1 MAPHAVA
8 FPMADEAA
16 VTVEARDGVT
26 RVRMDDGKVNALSRA
41 FLGAL
46 ADAVED
52 AVGQDRPI
60 VLAGNDR
67 IFSAGLDL
75 NEVPTLDEDGLRDL
89 IGTFGRVL
97 DPILRAPVP
106 VVAALTGHAIAGG
119 AILALACDHRVAAST
134 AEIGATELAIGI
146 PFPPTDITLFT
157 ARLPTRT
164 IRRTILDPR
173 RVGGEEARALGWVDE
188 VADDPVEAAAALA
201 GRSGGTNRE
210 GFRIL
215 KEELNRPILEAWDA
229 FEDEEGHVEAYVE
242 LLTSKGT
249 QQAVL
254 EGIQRV
260 MEKRQG

>member
-1 MAPHAVA
+1 MS
-8 FPMADEAA
+8 ADAA
-16 VTVEARDGVT
+16 VTIEARDDVT
-26 RVRMDDGKVNALSRA
+26 LVRMDDGKVNALSRE
-41 FLGAL
+41 FLDEL
-46 ADAVED
+46 AGRVEEAVEE
-52 AVGQDRPI
+52 DRPV

-89 IGTFGRVL
+89 IGNFGRVL

-119 AILALACDHRVAAST
+119 AIIALSCDHRVAAPA
-134 AEIGATELAIGI
+134 AEVGATELAIGI
-146 PFPPTDITLFT
+146 PFPPTDVTLFT
-157 ARLPTRT
+157 TRLPTRA

-173 RVGGEEARALGWVDE
+173 RVQGDEALQLGWVDE

-201 GRSGGTNRE
+201 GRSGGTNRA

-229 FEDEEGHVEAYVE
+229 FDDADGHVEEYVE
-242 LLTSKGT
+242 LLTSKET
-249 QQAVL
+249 EQAVL
-254 EGIQRV
+254 EGIRRV
-260 MEKRQG
+260 METREG